1 MDQKLEVLNY
11 INYER
16 LDLEELAGTEA
27 TLYETIAA
35 LPAGDLSTVI
45 ENYLTAMERTE
56 DLLQKLDELKDK
68 FVSCQP
74 SLCWCCCTMPK
85 RSPTKR
91 DFRDYGDNG
100 GRKIKKSE
108 EGASSSSSNVDEEL
122 DTRFVY
128 IERKVV
134 HFKIPEEEDQE
145 EDEECCQWIYACS
158 CN

>member
-68 FVSCQP
+68 VIMCP
-74 SLCWCCCTMPK
+74 
-85 RSPTKR
+85 
-91 DFRDYGDNG
+91 
-100 GRKIKKSE
+100 
-108 EGASSSSSNVDEEL
+108 
-122 DTRFVY
+122 
-128 IERKVV
+128 
-134 HFKIPEEEDQE
+134 
-145 EDEECCQWIYACS
+145 
-158 CN
+158 